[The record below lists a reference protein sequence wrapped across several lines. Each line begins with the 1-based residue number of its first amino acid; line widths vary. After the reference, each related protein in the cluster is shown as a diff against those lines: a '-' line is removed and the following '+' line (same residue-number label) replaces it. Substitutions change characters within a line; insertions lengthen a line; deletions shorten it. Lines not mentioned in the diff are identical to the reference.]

1 MSDLIPPILPGSLT
15 AAQID
20 LMVRQ
25 GVQHRDVRYMNG
37 DLTDQGYAAADAGE
51 EPDTPAET
59 NIAKIGT

>member
-1 MSDLIPPILPGSLT
+1 MSDLIPPILPGNLT
-15 AAQID
+15 VAQIE

-25 GVQHRDVRYMNG
+25 GVQHRDIRYMNG
-37 DLTDQGYAAADAGE
+37 NLTDQGYADAGE

>member
-1 MSDLIPPILPGSLT
+1 MSDLIPPILPGNLT

-37 DLTDQGYAAADAGE
+37 DLTDQGYAASGE
-51 EPDTPAET
+51 EPGTPTET
-59 NIAKIGT
+59 SIAKIGT

>member
-1 MSDLIPPILPGSLT
+1 MSDLIPPILPGNLT

-37 DLTDQGYAAADAGE
+37 NLTDQGYADAGE
-51 EPDTPAET
+51 EPGTPTET

>member
-37 DLTDQGYAAADAGE
+37 DLTDQGYADAGE
-51 EPDTPAET
+51 EPDTPTET